1 MCGIA
6 GILGEST
13 RQNIETMVS
22 AMHHRGPDDSGIFHD
37 EGIALAMARLAI
49 IDITPTGHQPMA
61 IKIKIWDV
69 ECIN

>member
-13 RQNIETMVS
+13 RQNIE

-37 EGIALAMARLAI
+37 KGIALAMARLAI
-49 IDITPTGHQPMA
+49 IDITPAYGH
-61 IKIKIWDV
+61 K
-69 ECIN
+69 N